1 MSACTLT
8 EMDRLIALDDAERT
22 FQMDE
27 ETFRLFYQQTARPLW
42 SYLAR
47 ITGDRRHADDLLQ
60 ETYYRFLR
68 ASATFES
75 DEHRQRYLF
84 RIATNLSRDFRRR
97 ADTRAVT
104 VSVGIAEFDPAELV
118 AGLAGRVGVLHA
130 VAPADLGREQL
141 GRLLDPLIQE
151 LAELLRV
158 VHGPLVL
165 RLRAGDADR
174 LVPPWGWGC
183 AFGRRH
189 DGLPADDLQG

>member
-1 MSACTLT
+1 MSAFTLT
-8 EMDRLIALDDAERT
+8 EMDRLLALDDAERT

-27 ETFRLFYQQTARPLW
+27 ERFRLFYQQTARPLW

-104 VSVGIAEFDPAELV
+104 VSVEDSD
-118 AGLAGRVGVLHA
+118 GVLDPRHRGDASPESRLDVARALTQLRPRERSLLMLAYVQGWSHA
-130 VAPADLGREQL
+130 EIAQSLGLKTASLKAMLWRARR
-141 GRLLDPLIQE
+141 RLMT
-151 LAELLRV
+151 V
-158 VHGPLVL
+158 MKGSGG
-165 RLRAGDADR
+165 RAGGA
-174 LVPPWGWGC
+174 
-183 AFGRRH
+183 
-189 DGLPADDLQG
+189 Q

>member
-1 MSACTLT
+1 MSAFTLT
-8 EMDRLIALDDAERT
+8 EMDRLLALDDAERT

-27 ETFRLFYQQTARPLW
+27 ERFRLFYQQTARPLW

-104 VSVGIAEFDPAELV
+104 VSVEDSG
-118 AGLAGRVGVLHA
+118 GVL
-130 VAPADLGREQL
+130 
-141 GRLLDPLIQE
+141 DPRQ
-151 LAELLRV
+151 R
-158 VHGPLVL
+158 
-165 RLRAGDADR
+165 GDASPESR
-174 LVPPWGWGC
+174 LDVARALTQLRPRERSLLMLAYVQGWSHAEIAQSLGLKT
-183 AFGRRH
+183 ASLKAMLWRARRKLMTVMKGSGGR
-189 DGLPADDLQG
+189 GGGAQ

>member
-1 MSACTLT
+1 
-8 EMDRLIALDDAERT
+8 
-22 FQMDE
+22 MDE
-27 ETFRLFYQQTARPLW
+27 ERFRLFYQQTARPLW

-104 VSVGIAEFDPAELV
+104 VSVEDSD
-118 AGLAGRVGVLHA
+118 GVLDPRQRGDASPESRRDVARALTQLRPRERSLLMLAYVQGWSHA
-130 VAPADLGREQL
+130 EIAQSLGLKTGSLKAMLWRARR
-141 GRLLDPLIQE
+141 RLMT
-151 LAELLRV
+151 V
-158 VHGPLVL
+158 MKGSGG
-165 RLRAGDADR
+165 RAGGA
-174 LVPPWGWGC
+174 
-183 AFGRRH
+183 
-189 DGLPADDLQG
+189 Q

>member
-1 MSACTLT
+1 MSAFTLT
-8 EMDRLIALDDAERT
+8 EMDRLLALDDAERT

-47 ITGDRRHADDLLQ
+47 IAGDRRHADDLLQ

-97 ADTRAVT
+97 ADTRAVM
-104 VSVGIAEFDPAELV
+104 VSVEDSE
-118 AGLAGRVGVLHA
+118 VGVDPRQDGEASPESRLDVARALTQLRPRERSLLMLAYVQGWSHA
-130 VAPADLGREQL
+130 EIAQSLGL
-141 GRLLDPLIQE
+141 KTASLKAMLW
-151 LAELLRV
+151 
-158 VHGPLVL
+158 
-165 RLRAGDADR
+165 RARRKLMTVMKGS
-174 LVPPWGWGC
+174 
-183 AFGRRH
+183 GRRT
-189 DGLPADDLQG
+189 GGAR

>member
-1 MSACTLT
+1 MSAFTLT
-8 EMDRLIALDDAERT
+8 EMDRLLALDDAERT

-27 ETFRLFYQQTARPLW
+27 ERFRLFYQQTARPLW

-104 VSVGIAEFDPAELV
+104 VSVEDSD
-118 AGLAGRVGVLHA
+118 GVL
-130 VAPADLGREQL
+130 
-141 GRLLDPLIQE
+141 DP
-151 LAELLRV
+151 R
-158 VHGPLVL
+158 H
-165 RLRAGDADR
+165 RGDASPESR
-174 LVPPWGWGC
+174 LDVARALTQLRPRERSLLMLAYVQGWSHAEIAQSLGLKT
-183 AFGRRH
+183 ASLKAMLWRARRRLMTVMK
-189 DGLPADDLQG
+189 GS

>member
-1 MSACTLT
+1 MSAFTLT
-8 EMDRLIALDDAERT
+8 EMDRLLALDDAERT

-47 ITGDRRHADDLLQ
+47 IAGDRRHADDLLQ

-104 VSVGIAEFDPAELV
+104 VSVEDSD
-118 AGLAGRVGVLHA
+118 GVLDQPHGGDA
-130 VAPADLGREQL
+130 SPESRLDVGRALTRSEEDPGQAIRL
-141 GRLLDPLIQE
+141 RKRQRAQQHGVDDAEHGRAGANTKRQRQNRHGRKRRSLDE
-151 LAELLRV
+151 LAERV
-158 VHGPLVL
+158 SGI
-165 RLRAGDADR
+165 
-174 LVPPWGWGC
+174 
-183 AFGRRH
+183 
-189 DGLPADDLQG
+189 

>member
-1 MSACTLT
+1 MGAFTLT
-8 EMDRLIALDDAERT
+8 EMDRLLALDDAERT

-47 ITGDRRHADDLLQ
+47 ITGDRRYADDLLQ

-68 ASATFES
+68 VSATFDS

-104 VSVGIAEFDPAELV
+104 VSVEDSEGALDAHHASDASPESRLDVARALTQLRPRERSLLMLAYVQGWSHAEIAQSL
-118 AGLAGRVGVLHA
+118 GLKTASLKAMLWRA
-130 VAPADLGREQL
+130 RR
-141 GRLLDPLIQE
+141 RLMT
-151 LAELLRV
+151 V
-158 VHGPLVL
+158 MKGSGG
-165 RLRAGDADR
+165 RAGGAR
-174 LVPPWGWGC
+174 
-183 AFGRRH
+183 
-189 DGLPADDLQG
+189 

>member
-8 EMDRLIALDDAERT
+8 EMDRLLALDDAERT

-68 ASATFES
+68 ASVTFES
-75 DEHRQRYLF
+75 DEHRRRYLF

-97 ADTRAVT
+97 ADTRAVM
-104 VSVGIAEFDPAELV
+104 VSVEDSE
-118 AGLAGRVGVLHA
+118 VGVDPRRDGGASPESRLDVARALTQLRPRERSLLMLAYVQGWSHA
-130 VAPADLGREQL
+130 EIAQSLGLKTASLKAMLWRARRKL
-141 GRLLDPLIQE
+141 MTVMKGSGGRTGG
-151 LAELLRV
+151 AR
-158 VHGPLVL
+158 
-165 RLRAGDADR
+165 
-174 LVPPWGWGC
+174 
-183 AFGRRH
+183 
-189 DGLPADDLQG
+189 